1 MQAPVTRVSAL
12 HIPVALAAS
21 LSAPAV
27 ATELL
32 APIFARASVAAPQNV
47 SVVENL
53 RQAEVVLSDLSNQ
66 EKRLGA
72 SEAHTL
78 TIGALAAAHN
88 TANGLR
94 AERIRQA
101 KATFNAALAL
111 VVIGVLI
118 IFVGVGLLLFRD
130 TVNAGALTAAIGGV
144 TEVISAL
151 LFKLNHETNNRLD
164 EIGKDLSS
172 IEAAQIAMTLIDK
185 IEDPSKRD
193 DAIREAARDLRAQGI
208 AKRA

>member
-1 MQAPVTRVSAL
+1 M
-12 HIPVALAAS
+12 
-21 LSAPAV
+21 
-27 ATELL
+27 
-32 APIFARASVAAPQNV
+32 
-47 SVVENL
+47 
-53 RQAEVVLSDLSNQ
+53 
-66 EKRLGA
+66 
-72 SEAHTL
+72 
-78 TIGALAAAHN
+78 
-88 TANGLR
+88 
-94 AERIRQA
+94 
-101 KATFNAALAL
+101 
-111 VVIGVLI
+111 VIGVLI

-193 DAIREAARDLRAQGI
+193 DAIREAARNLRAQGI